1 MINLILLTTVAVT
14 GCIASEKAGPV
25 EYYEL
30 AEQAVFNC
38 KNRSANDIDIAI
50 VDKLIQIEKKY
61 DVPNELRGMLLAA
74 ACSESGFNPNALG
87 DRKFSKDGK
96 TPRAV
101 GLFQMWGWWSSS
113 RYGYGIDRTDTQES
127 GIAFMEHIVKQLNN
141 TKKSCRYRTGKRQW
155 IAAWVHAIRAPKQ
168 GGRCR
173 ETPKHLRILKKW
185 HNNIQENRDND
196 MICQHEIVGC

>member
-1 MINLILLTTVAVT
+1 MHLILSTMITVT
-14 GCIASEKAGPV
+14 GCVAAEKTGPI

-38 KNRSANDIDIAI
+38 KNRSANDIDITI

-61 DVPNELRGMLLAA
+61 DVPSELRGMMLAA
-74 ACSESGFNPNALG
+74 ACAESGFNPNALG

-101 GLFQMWGWWSSS
+101 GLFQMWGWWSNP
-113 RYGYGIDRTDTQES
+113 RYGYGIDRTDTEES
-127 GIAFMEHIVKQLNN
+127 GIAFMEHIVKQLKN
-141 TKKSCRYRTGKRQW
+141 TKKSCRYRTGERQW

-168 GGRCR
+168 GGRCTER
-173 ETPKHLRILKKW
+173 PKHLRILRKW
-185 HNNIQENRDND
+185 HRAIRDNRKD
-196 MICQHEIVGC
+196 DIICQHEAVGC